1 LLEETGLLGARPVE
15 VPMDPNHKL
24 FNDEGELFEDPGT
37 YCRLVGKLNSLAITR
52 PNISYAVNIVSQF
65 LEAPQVSHRDVVTRI
80 IRYLKRAPGLGI
92 LYRPNRY
99 LRIEGF
105 TDADWASSPLDK

>member
-1 LLEETGLLGARPVE
+1 
-15 VPMDPNHKL
+15 
-24 FNDEGELFEDPGT
+24 
-37 YCRLVGKLNSLAITR
+37 LNSLAITR

-92 LYRPNRY
+92 LYRPNGY

-105 TDADWASSPLDK
+105 TDADWASSPLDKQSTIRYCTFLGGNLVNWKSKK